1 MFIIKQDKPR
11 YQQLQVNIDIGDDDY
26 QLKFK
31 VLDNPI
37 AELWIERMFARGSYP
52 LDHPNRF
59 YGFNSKEVEI
69 TKAQTFLQRCVD
81 TINQYNKIIT
91 RSIDAQDQDCLNYLH
106 NIFELYHGLLDQQ
119 HEFWT
124 QAPKEVKQALADLNI
139 AVHQAESATRS
150 NNPRFVCTWYSMPKT
165 KILDMELMRKYGTLT
180 TKFGTICLNYAE
192 IGKTLENLSMD
203 RDNYIS
209 DSAFKPFSHYS
220 ADFVA
225 YFYDLDQTEKLN
237 SMKTY
242 YEQHRD
248 FFINAGIESFN
259 DPRAL
264 PLKFPVAELIGNVEL
279 SDIGCR
285 QHINRV
291 YFK

>member
-91 RSIDAQDQDCLNYLH
+91 IYTHVDINNYKIIYY
-106 NIFELYHGLLDQQ
+106 NI
-119 HEFWT
+119 
-124 QAPKEVKQALADLNI
+124 
-139 AVHQAESATRS
+139 
-150 NNPRFVCTWYSMPKT
+150 
-165 KILDMELMRKYGTLT
+165 
-180 TKFGTICLNYAE
+180 
-192 IGKTLENLSMD
+192 
-203 RDNYIS
+203 
-209 DSAFKPFSHYS
+209 
-220 ADFVA
+220 
-225 YFYDLDQTEKLN
+225 
-237 SMKTY
+237 
-242 YEQHRD
+242 
-248 FFINAGIESFN
+248 
-259 DPRAL
+259 
-264 PLKFPVAELIGNVEL
+264 
-279 SDIGCR
+279 
-285 QHINRV
+285 
-291 YFK
+291 